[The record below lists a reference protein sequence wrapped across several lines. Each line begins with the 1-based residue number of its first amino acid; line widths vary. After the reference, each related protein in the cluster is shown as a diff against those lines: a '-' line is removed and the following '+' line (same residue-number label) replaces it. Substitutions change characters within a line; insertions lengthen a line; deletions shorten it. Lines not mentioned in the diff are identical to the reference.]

1 MRSWINRARALLA
14 AAFDGVP
21 HELNEL
27 ECREDLL
34 ADGQDC
40 TEHVSAFANMAGGGF
55 FAFGVNR
62 AGQPT
67 GISQA
72 ALEVIVDTLGA
83 MARTSVEPAVFIDH
97 VIDEIDDTAVL
108 FVHVHESSVK
118 PVVPSGESIEH
129 AFIRAGGS
137 TRKASRQEIGS
148 LLMNSR
154 TPRWEEL
161 NASVF
166 WENGRILT
174 ELDLPGIA
182 ALLGRSR
189 PEGEDASMT
198 FLHEQGLIHRTGH
211 TGAFVTNLGAIASA
225 HRLIDFPDIGRKAV
239 RVVIYDGNTRQRA
252 RHEQEGRKGYAISF
266 DGLMGFVTAQL
277 PQSEV
282 IDRAFRQKM
291 PMYPEVALREIIAN
305 ALIHQDFSISGA
317 GPLVEIF
324 GDRIE
329 ISNPGGLLPSKRADR
344 LFSTPSES
352 RNERLARAFRLYGI
366 CEERGSGLFRAGRAV
381 ELYGLPPV
389 KFDAG
394 ANHFK
399 VTLYSPR
406 TYAQMAVSERLQA
419 CYQHA
424 VIQYVAG
431 EYMTN
436 KSLRERLRMP
446 EPRRSMVSGLIQQAL
461 DSGLIK
467 PADPDNRSKKFM
479 QYLPAWA

>member
-1 MRSWINRARALLA
+1 LDATLTGA
-14 AAFDGVP
+14 P

-27 ECREDLL
+27 DWKQDLSPNKRR
-34 ADGQDC
+34 C
-40 TEHVSAFANMAGGGF
+40 VEHLSAFANQPGGGF
-55 FAFGVNR
+55 FAFGIND
-62 AGQPT
+62 AGVALGVGALDIDRIT
-67 GISQA
+67 GMLTNLGRS
-72 ALEVIVDTLGA
+72 ALDPPIFLDHAVEEFLGK
-83 MARTSVEPAVFIDH
+83 PILFIY
-97 VIDEIDDTAVL
+97 
-108 FVHVHESSVK
+108 VHESPVK
-118 PVVPSGESIEH
+118 PVALRGESMENT
-129 AFIRAGGS
+129 FIRTGGS
-137 TRKASRQEIGS
+137 TRRASRQEVGM
-148 LLMNSR
+148 LLVHSR

-161 NASVF
+161 DASVL
-166 WENGRILT
+166 WEDMRILSD
-174 ELDLPGIA
+174 LDLGGIA
-182 ALLGRSR
+182 GLLSR
-189 PEGEDASMT
+189 PRPNGEEASLV
-198 FLHEQGLIHRTGH
+198 FLEEQGLINRDPRG
-211 TGAFVTNLGAIASA
+211 GAHVTNLGAIAAA
-225 HRLIDFPDIGRKAV
+225 HRLSDFPDISRKAV
-239 RVVIYDGNTRQRA
+239 RVIVYDGNTRQQA

-266 DGLMGFVTAQL
+266 DGLMTFVTSQL

-282 IDRAFRQKM
+282 IDKAFRQKM

-305 ALIHQDFSISGA
+305 ALIHQDFSVAGT

-366 CEERGSGLFRAGRAV
+366 CEERGSGLFRAGRAI

-394 ANHFK
+394 SNYFK

-406 TYAQMAVSERLQA
+406 TYAQMSVSERLQA

-424 VIQYVAG
+424 VIQFVAG
-431 EYMTN
+431 EFMTN

-446 EPRRSMVSGLIQQAL
+446 EARRSMVSALIQQAL
-461 DSGLIK
+461 DGGLIK

-479 QYLPAWA
+479 QYLPIWA